1 MFSKCEQQF
10 NDFLLEN
17 NIYEFRHNDREIL
30 KGQEL
35 DFYIPEYN
43 LGFEINPNSSHGS
56 IGLRKNLDVYYHQ
69 NKALDSRLQGV
80 LLTHVYDWS
89 DANNEPVWANKS
101 FLEYVQGLIV
111 PLNVEA
117 DDIREISEA
126 DAMNFAFK
134 YDIFSN
140 FLDVKPVSFLGVF
153 TKNVMVGILV
163 GKFANLSL
171 SSADSLVYRF
181 ICKPNIRITNFWDVW
196 DSSKLLI
203 LEYSLDFVQIGI
215 PKDKLSFVS
224 FEQPRKHFVNGSG
237 KNFEHLSEAQFLQRY
252 RFDEV
257 DENVVAIA
265 DDFNVNMVCDA
276 GFERYANQPIY

>member
-163 GKFANLSL
+163 GKSANLSL
-171 SSADSLVYRF
+171 SSTDSLVYRF